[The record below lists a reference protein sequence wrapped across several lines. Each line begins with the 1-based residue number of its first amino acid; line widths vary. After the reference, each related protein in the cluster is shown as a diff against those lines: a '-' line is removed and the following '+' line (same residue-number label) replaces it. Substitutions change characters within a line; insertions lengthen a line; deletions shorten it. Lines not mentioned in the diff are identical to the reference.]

1 MNKKILNIG
10 YWVFMSI
17 MTFALISFSSK
28 KQKERKCDKISI
40 KVDKQYQK
48 YFIDEEDVLSIMTEE
63 KRKIIKGLSKQAI
76 NIKYLETLIKE
87 NKFVKD
93 ARVSIDHVGNIEVK
107 VNQNT
112 PIARIF
118 TKKQSFYID
127 QNGNQLPLS
136 TKYTARVPVIVSE
149 YENVDKKI
157 DFFASKEGESYLFLL
172 NYIRK
177 DNFWIKQISEV
188 DINKAGEID
197 FLMQVGKQ
205 KIEFGSPE
213 SIDSKF
219 FRLNVLVKKV
229 LPSVG
234 WNKYDRV
241 SLKYKDQ
248 IVCE

>member
-1 MNKKILNIG
+1 MNKKIAHII
-10 YWVFMSI
+10 YWVLMGVI
-17 MTFALISFSSK
+17 TLTLISFSSK
-28 KQKERKCDKISI
+28 KQNERKCDKISI
-40 KVDKQYQK
+40 TVDKQYQK

-76 NIKYLETLIKE
+76 SIKHLESLIKE

-93 ARVSIDHVGNIEVK
+93 ARVSIDHTGNIEVK
-107 VNQNT
+107 VSQNT

-118 TKKQSFYID
+118 TKKRSFYID
-127 QNGNQLPLS
+127 QNGNELPLS
-136 TKYTARVPVIVSE
+136 SKYTARVPVIVSD

-157 DFFASKEGESYLFLL
+157 DFFASKEGETYLFLL

-177 DNFWIKQISEV
+177 DDFWIKQISEV
-188 DINKAGEID
+188 DIDKVGEID

-205 KIEFGSPE
+205 KIEFGTPNRIE
-213 SIDSKF
+213 NKF
-219 FRLNVLVKKV
+219 FRLNVLVKKI

-234 WNKYDRV
+234 WNKYERV